1 MELEMTN
8 EQIVA
13 KIKAGEKHYE
23 ELLVSRNIN
32 LVRRLAHKY
41 NIPGVEVKDRIQDGC
56 IGMLEAINTYDPSR
70 GVLFSSHAFKRIR
83 ARILR
88 DGTEQ
93 ANMIHLPAHIVEL
106 KMKLNN
112 IVKDYIATTGKRP
125 TIDYLQQVTGKPL
138 DDIKAAIEDQTMPGS
153 LDQTIDGGEGD
164 QMAIS
169 DVIGGDLL
177 ENEHWEDSRTKA
189 IVDYL
194 DELPKL
200 EQTIV
205 IERLGLR
212 DGVAKTVRE
221 LEGVILDENGG
232 KISYVTISTRYDKAI
247 TYIKNR
253 IAGSQEVFGRTTQ
266 RKAKKVKDANKRDIV
281 VAISQAT
288 GKAYM
293 AATLDLSQETQA
305 KVVSM
310 LHNVPNAH
318 AVMSADDVVVLQ
330 YEKGVTMD
338 QLEAKL
344 KETMNSITDL
354 GLEILV

>member
-1 MELEMTN
+1 
-8 EQIVA
+8 
-13 KIKAGEKHYE
+13 
-23 ELLVSRNIN
+23 
-32 LVRRLAHKY
+32 
-41 NIPGVEVKDRIQDGC
+41 
-56 IGMLEAINTYDPSR
+56 
-70 GVLFSSHAFKRIR
+70 
-83 ARILR
+83 
-88 DGTEQ
+88 
-93 ANMIHLPAHIVEL
+93 
-106 KMKLNN
+106 
-112 IVKDYIATTGKRP
+112 
-125 TIDYLQQVTGKPL
+125 
-138 DDIKAAIEDQTMPGS
+138 MPGS